1 MSNNFQNIVGNSP
14 TNQFMDSDDFSLL
27 GSLAVDRNE
36 EALFYLGYAYLKL
49 NMIQE
54 AKKQWDLLYK
64 ESPKSIYGMLAERE
78 LEMLSWRNLIQP
90 KLLQKIKP

>member
-1 MSNNFQNIVGNSP
+1 
-14 TNQFMDSDDFSLL
+14 MDSQEFSLL
-27 GSLAVDRNE
+27 GNMAVNRNE

-64 ESPKSIYGMLAERE
+64 ESPRSIYGMLAERE

>member
-1 MSNNFQNIVGNSP
+1 
-14 TNQFMDSDDFSLL
+14 
-27 GSLAVDRNE
+27 
-36 EALFYLGYAYLKL
+36 
-49 NMIQE
+49 MIQE

-64 ESPKSIYGMLAERE
+64 ESPRSIYGMLAERE